1 MSAYLYL
8 TGDRVIPIIVFIL
21 FSEDRH
27 WMCERGSDLLTR
39 RYPGPRPGPPAPA
52 TDHCDNCYLTP
63 HTFHF
68 LPQHLNIMDHW
79 WSLVMT
85 TFSMINPGLE
95 PTDWWWVALAL
106 ASRDSSRSAQI
117 QLVFKNVNFLLVDCE
132 LSERGI
138 AMSRLFLAS
147 SRPRTAGTK
156 INSARLFSHL
166 PRNLVRPPEISAR
179 VIKHTI
185 VRGIELTHSPTN
197 TLV

>member
-1 MSAYLYL
+1 M
-8 TGDRVIPIIVFIL
+8 IPIIFL
-21 FSEDRH
+21 YWQSPWGRH

-39 RYPGPRPGPPAPA
+39 RYPGPGPGPPARGV
-52 TDHCDNCYLTP
+52 CWLTIVIIV
-63 HTFHF
+63 TS
-68 LPQHLNIMDHW
+68 HLTLFAAASEHNG
-79 WSLVMT
+79 SQVMT

-95 PTDWWWVALAL
+95 PTGWWWVALAL

-117 QLVFKNVNFLLVDCE
+117 QFVFKNVNFLLVDCE

-179 VIKHTI
+179 VIKHLALNWHTRPLI
-185 VRGIELTHSPTN
+185 LSFNLEHLI
-197 TLV
+197 